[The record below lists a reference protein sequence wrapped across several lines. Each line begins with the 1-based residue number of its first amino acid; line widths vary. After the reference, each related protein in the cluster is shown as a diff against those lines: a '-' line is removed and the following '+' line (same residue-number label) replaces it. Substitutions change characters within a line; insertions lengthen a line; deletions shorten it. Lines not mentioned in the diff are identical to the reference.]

1 MFTGLVTAKGRLARP
16 RPRSEGLQIA
26 VQHQLEGEPLAIGE
40 SVAVDGCCLTVT
52 ARGRSWFDADL
63 SAESLARTGGRARWR
78 AGREVNLERALRVG
92 DRLGGHIVQGHVDGL
107 VRVLACDRHRDGG
120 ATLRLELPHEGREF
134 VVEKGSIALDGI
146 SLTVARQ
153 GDDWFEVA
161 VIPTTWQ
168 ATTLPNRRVGDALTV
183 EFDILGKYAV
193 AGRSIGGHA
202 DR

>member
-1 MFTGLVTAKGRLARP
+1 M
-16 RPRSEGLQIA
+16 QIA
-26 VQHQLEGEPLAIGE
+26 VQHRLGGEPLSVGE

-63 SAESLARTGGRARWR
+63 SAESLERTGGRTRWR
-78 AGREVNLERALRVG
+78 AGREVNLERALRLG
-92 DRLGGHIVQGHVDGL
+92 DRLGGHLVQGHVDGL
-107 VRVLACDRHRDGG
+107 TRVLACDRQPDGG
-120 ATLRLELPHEGREF
+120 ASLRFELPVEGDAL

-146 SLTVARQ
+146 SLTVARR
-153 GDDWFEVA
+153 GTDWFEVA
-161 VIPTTWQ
+161 VIPATWQ
-168 ATTLPNRRVGDALTV
+168 ATTLRHRRVGDALTV